1 MRISVA
7 ALVISC
13 LALAASPDRG
23 AAQQDSSQPVIVDDS
38 LSPEFAQGVYD
49 SGNRRGN
56 DPRMWGSAEFL
67 LGFRKSRQVP
77 PLVTTSPAGT
87 AFANAGVLGAPGT
100 RILFGGD
107 GLQDNPQPG
116 VRGEIGLW
124 LDNTARVGVGGSFTG
139 LQDDT
144 VRFSASSD
152 GSTILAQPFFNTLP
166 TINAPGS
173 LVVGFP
179 GRRRGSLNVH
189 SENKLY
195 TAEVFLRQ
203 QIGLWPGQP
212 PVLFLADTLVMR
224 AKALFS
230 LPGTQVVTVQE
241 HVMPGGAPLTR
252 LDLIA
257 GYQYSYIDDSLSVA
271 NHTVFIDPAAV
282 FPGFGTTLD
291 ALDRFDTRNNF
302 HGATIG
308 LRTVSLYGRW
318 SLSMLG
324 KVALGNMH
332 QVVSI
337 RGQSVVRVPGGATFT
352 SAGGLLAQPSNIGRS
367 ERDRFAVIPEARI
380 ALNYGLTRRLSVG
393 VGYDFIYWNRVALA
407 GDQVNGRVDVT
418 QTLPD
423 PSFTFQEGDF
433 FVHAVTFNLLWNH

>member
-1 MRISVA
+1 MRTSA
-7 ALVISC
+7 ATLVLSC

-23 AAQQDSSQPVIVDDS
+23 AAQQGSCQPVIVEDS
-38 LSPEFAQGVYD
+38 LSPDFAQGVQD
-49 SGNRRGN
+49 CGNCRGN
-56 DPRMWGSAEFL
+56 DPRVWGSAEFL

-77 PLVTTSPAGT
+77 PLVTTSPTGT
-87 AFANAGVLGAPGT
+87 VLAEAGVLGLPAT
-100 RILFGGD
+100 RILFGGG
-107 GLQDNPQPG
+107 GLEDNPQPG

-152 GSTILAQPFFNTLP
+152 GSTILARPFFNTL
-166 TINAPGS
+166 IDLPGS
-173 LVVGFP
+173 LAVGFP
-179 GRRRGSLNVH
+179 GRVRGAVNVQ
-189 SENKLY
+189 SENKVY
-195 TAEVFLRQ
+195 TAEVFFRQ

-224 AKALFS
+224 GKALFS
-230 LPGTQVVTVQE
+230 LPGTQVVTIQE

-252 LDLIA
+252 LDLVA
-257 GYQYSYIDDSLSVA
+257 GYQYSYIDDSLSIA
-271 NHTVFIDPAAV
+271 NHMVSLD
-282 FPGFGTTLD
+282 PGFLAGIGTTLD
-291 ALDRFDTRNNF
+291 TLDRFDARNDF

-308 LRTVSLYGRW
+308 LRSVSLSGRW
-318 SLSMLG
+318 SLAMLG
-324 KVALGNMH
+324 KVALGNMR

-337 RGQSVVRVPGGATFT
+337 RGQNVIRVPGGATFA
-352 SAGGLLAQPSNIGRS
+352 SAGGLLAQPSNIGRFA
-367 ERDRFAVIPEARI
+367 RDRFAVIPEARI
-380 ALNYGLTRRLSVG
+380 ALNYSLTRRLSVG

-423 PSFTFQEGDF
+423 PSFTFREGDF
-433 FVHAVTFNLLWNH
+433 FVHAVTFNVLWNH